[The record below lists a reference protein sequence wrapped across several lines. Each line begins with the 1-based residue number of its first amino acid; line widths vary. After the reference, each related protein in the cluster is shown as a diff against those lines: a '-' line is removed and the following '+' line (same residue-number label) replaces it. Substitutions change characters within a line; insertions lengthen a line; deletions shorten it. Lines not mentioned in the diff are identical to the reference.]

1 MARGAFRRPDRRPG
15 ILPRIGTTVFRLD
28 VQHGIS
34 SISTVPSSLTAG
46 ALATRPERKCSVIA
60 WTSSSVR
67 SSSWAICRFDRSYGA
82 SDEV

>member
-1 MARGAFRRPDRRPG
+1 
-15 ILPRIGTTVFRLD
+15 
-28 VQHGIS
+28 
-34 SISTVPSSLTAG
+34 VPSSLTAG